1 MSGQLTSRPSRSR
14 IFGPFVFD
22 EASTELRK
30 YGVRVRLQGQPLQIL
45 TALIRQ
51 PGKVVTRD
59 EFQQQLWKGSTF
71 VDFDHGL
78 HAAMNRLRQALGDS
92 ADQPRYI
99 ETLPGRGYRF
109 VATVHDTDQTMAE
122 VKAALATARVAP
134 ERRQPSIAVLPFA
147 NMSADKENE
156 YFSDGL
162 AEEILNLLGRISGL
176 KVIAR
181 TSAFAFKGKH
191 EDIRRIAEAM
201 DVTNVLEGSV
211 RRAGN
216 RIRVTAQLIAAAD
229 GSHLWSERYD
239 RELSDVFAIQDEIAQ
254 AIATALQVELAAK
267 PSEYKP
273 KLTAYEALLRG
284 RYYRPK
290 FTSDAHAR
298 AKECFEQA
306 IALDPSYAAPHA
318 ELGLNYLLLAPNAV
332 RTLTEVAP
340 FVRAEAQRALE
351 LDPSEGNSQFLLG
364 AVAAAH
370 DYDWKA
376 AAGHF
381 AKAMSAIS
389 VSAEAHWAYAVHYL
403 RALGLRQEAVEQMQR
418 AVEQDPLNVA
428 WRAILAHTL
437 STSEMYDRA
446 LEELRKALELDESHW
461 LPNFILADTYLASGN
476 LPEAAAAA
484 EKAYRANPRHS
495 MTWGILAA
503 VLARRGEKDRAAALV
518 REGGESPNPIWGRVL
533 YHLSCSEIDQAAS
546 WYERMIQQREPFAV
560 IFASDSVLKPL
571 RMSGHWPKLARL
583 MNLPELVLTAQG

>member
-1 MSGQLTSRPSRSR
+1 MSGQPTSRPSRSR

-22 EASTELRK
+22 EASAELRK
-30 YGVRVRLQGQPLQIL
+30 YGVPVRLQGQPLQIL
-45 TALIRQ
+45 TALIRK
-51 PGKVVTRD
+51 PGQVVTRD

-109 VATVHDTDQTMAE
+109 VAPVQDTDQT
-122 VKAALATARVAP
+122 AAAGHAQP
-134 ERRQPSIAVLPFA
+134 ERPQPSIAVLPFA
-147 NMSADKENE
+147 NLSADKENE

-162 AEEILNLLGRISGL
+162 AEEIINLLARISGL

-201 DVTNVLEGSV
+201 DVTNILEGSV

-216 RIRVTAQLIAAAD
+216 RIRVTAQLIMAAD
-229 GSHLWSERYD
+229 GSHLWSDRYD

-254 AIATALQVELAAK
+254 AIATALQVKLAAK
-267 PSEYKP
+267 PSPYKP
-273 KLTAYEALLRG
+273 TLPAYEALLRG
-284 RYYRPK
+284 RYHRQK
-290 FTSDAHAR
+290 FTSEAHAR
-298 AKECFEQA
+298 ANECFEQA
-306 IALDPSYAAPHA
+306 IALDPNYAAPHA

-340 FVRAEAQRALE
+340 LVRAEAQRALE
-351 LDPSEGNSQFLLG
+351 LDPSEGNSHFLLG

-389 VSAEAHWAYAVHYL
+389 VSAEARWAYAVHYL
-403 RALGLRQEAVEQMQR
+403 RPLGFRREAVEQMQR
-418 AVEQDPLNVA
+418 AVEQDPLNVT
-428 WRAILAHTL
+428 WRAILAHIL

-446 LEELRKALELDESHW
+446 LEELRKALEFDESHW
-461 LPNFILADTYLASGN
+461 LPNFILAETYLELGN
-476 LPEAAAAA
+476 LSEASAAA
-484 EKAYRANPRHS
+484 EKAYRAYPAHS
-495 MTWGILAA
+495 MTWGIFAA
-503 VLARRGEKDRAAALV
+503 VLARLGEKDRAAALV
-518 REGGESPNPIWGRVL
+518 REAGESPNPIWGRVL
-533 YHLSCSEIDQAAS
+533 YHLFCSEIDQAAS
-546 WYERMIQQREPFAV
+546 WYERMIQQREPFAT
-560 IFASDSVLKPL
+560 IFASDSILKPL
-571 RMSGHWPKLARL
+571 RTSSHWPKLARL
-583 MNLPELVLTAQG
+583 MNLPEVV

>member
-1 MSGQLTSRPSRSR
+1 MGGQLTPRPSRSR

-22 EASTELRK
+22 EASAELRK
-30 YGVRVRLQGQPLQIL
+30 YGVRVRLHGQPLQIL

-51 PGKVVTRD
+51 PGQVVTRD

-109 VATVHDTDQTMAE
+109 VAAVQDTDQTMA
-122 VKAALATARVAP
+122 AAGHAQP
-134 ERRQPSIAVLPFA
+134 ERRPPSIAVLPFA
-147 NMSADKENE
+147 NMSADQENE

-201 DVTNVLEGSV
+201 DVTNILEGSV

-216 RIRVTAQLIAAAD
+216 RIRVTAQLIAAVD

-239 RELSDVFAIQDEIAQ
+239 RELSDVFAIQDDIAQ
-254 AIATALQVELAAK
+254 AIATALQVKLAAK
-267 PSEYKP
+267 PCQYKP
-273 KLTAYEALLRG
+273 TLPAYEALLRG

-306 IALDPSYAAPHA
+306 IALDPNYAAPHA
-318 ELGLNYLLLAPNAV
+318 ELGLNYLLSPPNAV
-332 RTLTEVAP
+332 RTMIEVAP
-340 FVRAEAQRALE
+340 FIRAEARRALE

-376 AAGHF
+376 AADHF
-381 AKAMSAIS
+381 AKAMSGIS
-389 VSAEAHWAYAVHYL
+389 VSAEAHWAYAVYYL

-428 WRAILAHTL
+428 WRAILAHIL
-437 STSEMYDRA
+437 STTEMYDRA

-461 LPNFILADTYLASGN
+461 LPNFILAETYLESGK
-476 LPEAAAAA
+476 LSEAAAAA
-484 EKAYRANPRHS
+484 ERAYRANPRHS
-495 MTWGILAA
+495 MTWGIFAA
-503 VLARRGEKDRAAALV
+503 VLARLGEKDRAAALV

-533 YHLSCSEIDQAAS
+533 YHLFCSEIDQAAS
-546 WYERMIQQREPFAV
+546 WYERMIQQREPFAT

-571 RMSGHWPKLARL
+571 RESGHWPKLARL
-583 MNLPELVLTAQG
+583 MNLPGLVLTAQG

>member
-1 MSGQLTSRPSRSR
+1 MSGQPTSRPSRSR

-22 EASTELRK
+22 EASAELRK
-30 YGVRVRLQGQPLQIL
+30 YGVRVRLHGQPLQIL
-45 TALIRQ
+45 TALIRH
-51 PGKVVTRD
+51 PGQVVTRD

-109 VATVHDTDQTMAE
+109 IAPVQDTDQP
-122 VKAALATARVAP
+122 ALAAAGHTQS
-134 ERRQPSIAVLPFA
+134 ERQQPSIAVLPFA
-147 NMSADKENE
+147 NLSADKQNE

-162 AEEILNLLGRISGL
+162 AEEIINLLARISGL

-201 DVTNVLEGSV
+201 DVTNILEGSV

-229 GSHLWSERYD
+229 GSHLWSDRYD

-254 AIATALQVELAAK
+254 AIATALRVRLSAK
-267 PSEYKP
+267 PSQYKP
-273 KLTAYEALLRG
+273 KLPAYDALLRG
-284 RYYRPK
+284 RYHRQK
-290 FTSDAHAR
+290 FTPEAHAR
-298 AKECFEQA
+298 ANECFEQA
-306 IALDPSYAAPHA
+306 IALDPNYAAPHA

-340 FVRAEAQRALE
+340 LVRAKAQRALE
-351 LDPSEGNSQFLLG
+351 LDPSEGNSHFLLG

-370 DYDWKA
+370 DYDWKE

-389 VSAEAHWAYAVHYL
+389 VSAEARWAYAVHYL
-403 RALGLRQEAVEQMQR
+403 RALGFRHEAAEQMQR
-418 AVEQDPLNVA
+418 AVEQDPLNVT

-437 STSEMYDRA
+437 STTEMYDRA

-461 LPNFILADTYLASGN
+461 LPNFILAETYLELGN

-484 EKAYRANPRHS
+484 EKAYRAYPRHS
-495 MTWGILAA
+495 MTWGIFAA
-503 VLARRGEKDRAAALV
+503 VLARLGEKDRAAALV

-533 YHLSCSEIDQAAS
+533 YHLFCSEIDQAAR

-571 RMSGHWPKLARL
+571 RISGHWPKLARL
-583 MNLPELVLTAQG
+583 MNLPELV